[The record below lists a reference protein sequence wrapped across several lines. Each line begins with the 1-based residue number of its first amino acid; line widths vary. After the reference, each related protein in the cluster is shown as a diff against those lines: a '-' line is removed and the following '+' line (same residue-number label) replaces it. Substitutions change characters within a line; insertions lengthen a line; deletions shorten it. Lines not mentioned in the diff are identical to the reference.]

1 MHFSFNLLSFS
12 HKVMSDSL
20 LTSWTVIHQAPLS
33 MEFSRREY
41 WNGLPFPSS
50 EALPDP
56 GIEPHLLHWQADSYI
71 LHDFS
76 TLFQSF
82 YSR

>member
-20 LTSWTVIHQAPLS
+20 STSWTVIHQAPLS

-41 WNGLPFPSS
+41 WNGLPFPSPGDIPGS
-50 EALPDP
+50 E
-56 GIEPHLLHWQADSYI
+56 IEPVSPALVDS
-71 LHDFS
+71 LPLSHQRS
-76 TLFQSF
+76 PWVV
-82 YSR
+82 